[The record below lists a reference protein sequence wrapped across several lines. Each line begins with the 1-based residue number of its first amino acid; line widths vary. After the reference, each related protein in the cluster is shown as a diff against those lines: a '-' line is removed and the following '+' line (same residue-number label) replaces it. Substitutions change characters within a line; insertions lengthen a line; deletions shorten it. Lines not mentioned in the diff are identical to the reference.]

1 MTKDAGIKK
10 QGVNNSL
17 PEKSEQSPAGGAVF
31 DAREFLQYVKDFDL
45 TEEQALELI
54 TLVYQTMFDFARLGF
69 GLDPVQQIVGAFAE
83 NASDEADG
91 AIEWE
96 NSSATGEFE
105 EAAMLMAAQDGDE
118 YE

>member
-1 MTKDAGIKK
+1 MVNDAGIKNER
-10 QGVNNSL
+10 VNNSL
-17 PEKSEQSPAGGAVF
+17 PETSEQSPAGGPVF
-31 DAREFLQYVKDFDL
+31 DAKQFLQYLKDFDL
-45 TEEQALELI
+45 TEEQALELV

-83 NASDEADG
+83 KASDEVDG

-96 NSSATGEFE
+96 NSSATGKFE